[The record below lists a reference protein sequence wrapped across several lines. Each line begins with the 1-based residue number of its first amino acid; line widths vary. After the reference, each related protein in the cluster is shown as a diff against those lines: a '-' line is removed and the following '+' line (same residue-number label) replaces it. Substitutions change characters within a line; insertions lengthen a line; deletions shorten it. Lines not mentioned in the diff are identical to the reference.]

1 MGFSLTI
8 THMIIVIASVVLAS
22 TFVAAAFY
30 TGNIVQSEFSQGVS
44 DAKSTIDTQLDIVY
58 ATANTT
64 GSSVYAIYAKNT
76 GKLPVTDYTYLDV
89 YVGKY
94 GQAQLYSYDA
104 SASAGSGKFSVTD
117 ANGNGEWEPR
127 ETATI
132 YAYPTGSIDGDVL
145 EAKIVPSTGIGSDYL
160 FSAPTT

>member
-22 TFVAAAFY
+22 AFVAAAFY

-44 DAKSTIDTQLDIVY
+44 DAKSTIDTQIDIVY

-64 GSSVYAIYAKNT
+64 GSPIYAIYAKNT

-117 ANGNGEWEPR
+117 TNGNDVWEPK

-145 EAKIVPSTGIGSDYL
+145 EAKIVPSTGIGSEYL